1 MDERIKALEGILP
14 YLSDD
19 VVRGIKLALE
29 VLVGVYKWPQEK
41 PIVQDKAEIK
51 KEEPAKQTST
61 PAKRTYNYKP
71 KQCESCG
78 KEFKPRYGAQ
88 KICDECTNNSREIKE
103 VAKELFES
111 E

>member
-1 MDERIKALEGILP
+1 MNERVKALENIMP

-29 VLVGVYKWPQEK
+29 VLGVDKWPVVPQEK
-41 PIVQDKAEIK
+41 LGGADNKADCK
-51 KEEPAKQTST
+51 QEESG
-61 PAKRTYNYKP
+61 KRVYNYKP

-103 VAKELFES
+103 MAKELFES